1 MTAFVI
7 KPRNCGKTF
16 AAPLPCI
23 TADDLATT
31 RIAIRAAKIL
41 RDVDRIAL
49 ADLRDALDAASATG
63 ACPPVQDNSH
73 LVRVMQRLGWRKH
86 GYTGEGRRRSPL
98 YIRVPTPQARP

>member
-16 AAPLPCI
+16 GAAPCI
-23 TADDLATT
+23 TADDLATA

-41 RDVDRIAL
+41 RDVDRVAL
-49 ADLRDALDAASATG
+49 ADLRAALDAEAGRG

-86 GYTGEGRRRSPL
+86 GYTGEGRRRSPF
-98 YIRVPTPQARP
+98 YIRVATSEPRP